1 MGSVA
6 INGFDGYDGLMHQ
19 KWYQIEMVVQIIAWS
34 AERGFT
40 EIWQTLSYNGLTD
53 MQFLLG
59 FTFTL

>member
-6 INGFDGYDGLMHQ
+6 INGFHGYDGLMHQ

-34 AERGFT
+34 EERGFT